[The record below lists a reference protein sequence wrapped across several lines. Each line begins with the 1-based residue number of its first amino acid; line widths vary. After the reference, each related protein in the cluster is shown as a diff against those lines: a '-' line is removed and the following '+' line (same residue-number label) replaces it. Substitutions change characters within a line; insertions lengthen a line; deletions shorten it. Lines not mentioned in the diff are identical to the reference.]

1 MQKRI
6 LLVADSTERRRMLT
20 AAVAATGDV
29 VAGNVDVADDLAVA
43 ATRVQPDAVVA
54 WVAAPAAAVRR
65 QFQMLVRSQPLPVAL
80 FADRATATDIQQTV
94 RAGINALAVDGFRPE
109 RVGAVLEVALARFSE
124 MAAWRTR
131 CERAEIRLQERERI
145 ERAKGII
152 MRRRNLPEAAA
163 FAVLRQMARER
174 RRRIPEVAESVVSAE
189 EMLAQSC
196 TATD

>member
-6 LLVADSTERRRMLT
+6 LLVADTAERSRMLT
-20 AAVAATGDV
+20 AAVVATGDV
-29 VAGNVDVADDLAVA
+29 VAGNVDVADDLAVV

-65 QFQMLVRSQPLPVAL
+65 QFQTLARSQPLPVAL
-80 FADRATATDIQQTV
+80 FADRATAADIQQTV
-94 RAGINALAVDGFRPE
+94 RAGINALAVDGFRPD
-109 RVGAVLEVALARFSE
+109 RVAAVLEVALARFSE

-131 CERAEIRLQERERI
+131 CERAEVRLRERERI

-174 RRRIPEVAESVVSAE
+174 RRRIPEVADSVVSAE
-189 EMLAQSC
+189 ELLAQSC
-196 TATD
+196 TAGD